1 MNAGQAGARPMPRHT
16 AARLA
21 AVQALYQIEVTGAAP
36 GTVVEEFSRHRLGK
50 SQDGE
55 APTKASAALFGE
67 IVRGAAA
74 RRAEIDA
81 MIGAALGPE
90 RPPERLEIILA
101 SILRAGAYELLARP
115 GVPARA
121 VITEYVDL
129 AHGFFAGNEPK
140 LVNAVLDR
148 VARTVRPGE
157 FGSERGQGVG

>member
-1 MNAGQAGARPMPRHT
+1 MSGAAAGKGSMARHT

-21 AVQALYQIEVTGAAP
+21 AVQALYQIEVTNDAP
-36 GTVVEEFSRHRLGK
+36 GTVVAEFSAHRLGK

-67 IVRGAAA
+67 IVHGTSA
-74 RRAEIDA
+74 RRADIDA

-90 RPPERLEIILA
+90 RSTDRLEIIIA
-101 SILRAGAYELLARP
+101 SILRAGAYELLARKDAP
-115 GVPARA
+115 VRA
-121 VITEYVDL
+121 VITEYMNL

-148 VARTVRPGE
+148 IARTLRPGE
-157 FGSERGQGVG
+157 LGNERGQEAG